1 MLVRRPINRLS
12 ASTAA
17 YIAGIVDG
25 EGTVTLTR
33 PHAGDHRRLF
43 VCVSNNEVAILQFLQ
58 TSLGAGKITGK
69 RIYSDR
75 HRPSFTYQ
83 VSSRQALELL
93 RQIAPYMISYK
104 AVRARLALKRYL
116 DLTPRNG
123 KYSEELRAARER
135 FEAEFL
141 AIRP

>member
-1 MLVRRPINRLS
+1 MPLNRLPP
-12 ASTAA
+12 STAA

-33 PHAGDHRRLF
+33 PHKSDNRRLL
-43 VCVSNNEVAILQFLQ
+43 VCVSNNEVAILRFLKS
-58 TSLGAGKITGK
+58 SLGAGKITGK

-83 VSSRQALELL
+83 ISSRQALELL
-93 RQIAPYMISYK
+93 RQIAPYMVSYK
-104 AVRARLALKRYL
+104 ALRARLALELYIG
-116 DLTPRNG
+116 LTPRNG
-123 KYSEELRAARER
+123 KYTKELRAARDR
-135 FEAEFL
+135 FEAALL